1 MTDIIVVIRSVV
13 VVLTIALLKL
23 LVMGSKVAVKYSYC
37 VELNPDRVLLLMA
50 AGASINSDELVVV
63 VVVDVDTELDMVLV
77 IGSSFKVIEPASFN
91 EV

>member
-23 LVMGSKVAVKYSYC
+23 LVMGSKVAVKYS
-37 VELNPDRVLLLMA
+37 LNPDRVLLLMA
-50 AGASINSDELVVV
+50 AGASINSDELVVVVV